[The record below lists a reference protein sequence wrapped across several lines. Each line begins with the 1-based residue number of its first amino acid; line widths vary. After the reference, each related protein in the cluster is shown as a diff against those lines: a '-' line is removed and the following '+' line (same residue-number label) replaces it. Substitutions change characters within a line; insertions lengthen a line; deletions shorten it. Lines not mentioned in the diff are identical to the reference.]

1 VHNPRHL
8 KGTIEMLGLI
18 DKSLNKISIATDGFN
33 YAKLTETNL
42 KWLDQMKGLVL
53 TVLQNMECNLGYVMQ
68 TEMAV

>member
-1 VHNPRHL
+1 
-8 KGTIEMLGLI
+8 MLGLI

>member
-1 VHNPRHL
+1 
-8 KGTIEMLGLI
+8 MLGLI
-18 DKSLNKISIATDGFN
+18 DKSLNELSIATDGFN